1 MSWRQLAQKWLRRA
15 KYGAGALLYC
25 VFNLVV
31 LLRMRAQPIPERVA
45 IVFPDYLGD
54 VLMWLPYGQAL
65 ANRLIEERQQV
76 YLVCDAAYETLFQH
90 AFPMCEIVGI
100 KSSHVY
106 LAKPVKRAQLL
117 LRLRRL
123 RVARSFYMS
132 HPRGPINRGES
143 FVSALGAPAIG
154 FDRVFAD
161 RPMWEVQWSNR
172 HYATLV
178 PTDKRIVYHVQRH
191 FAKFL
196 RVSGYGDT
204 CFTPAWLPLPT
215 EPPMT
220 SIYWI
225 LAPGAS
231 RAFRQWPAERF
242 AAVAAHVASAR
253 PDWRC
258 VIVGTASERP
268 LAQAIAQRL
277 GDAAINLAGQTDVM
291 ALIGWIAHAR
301 LVLGNDSA
309 AGHIAAATGTPA
321 VVVVGGGHW
330 GRCYPYDP
338 EASPVHRLPVA
349 VGYPMPC
356 FGCDWYC
363 VHTTRTDQ
371 PFPCIDGVT
380 VETVIQAVDAVLGGR
395 TSAGTV
401 STDPPALEAGAQRQ
415 QAARSP

>member
-1 MSWRQLAQKWLRRA
+1 MTGMVSSGLTLRRLKRLLEYLGFSLFDHLA
-15 KYGAGALLYC
+15 LAGFR
-25 VFNLVV
+25 VFQKD
-31 LLRMRAQPIPERVA
+31 RRVA
-45 IVFPDYLGD
+45 LVHIELVGD
-54 VLMWLPYGQAL
+54 AFLWLPYAQAWAQATVRDGRHPIIICEQAVRDVFATAL
-65 ANRLIEERQQV
+65 PG
-76 YLVCDAAYETLFQH
+76 CDIFALDKQ
-90 AFPMCEIVGI
+90 AFLRSP
-100 KSSHVY
+100 
-106 LAKPVKRAQLL
+106 RA
-117 LRLRRL
+117 RLRSL
-123 RVARSFYMS
+123 RALRALGVGHTFNFSV
-132 HPRGPINRGES
+132 PRDGSIQDAVVR
-143 FVSALGAPAIG
+143 ALGAPAVG
-154 FDRVFAD
+154 FAAEYAD
-161 RPMWEVQWSNR
+161 RPAIDRWLSRKLYQQ
-172 HYATLV
+172 LV
-178 PTDKRIVYHVQRH
+178 TPVPNAHVHVQQR
-191 FAKFL
+191 KFMQAL
-196 RVSGYGDT
+196 GLDDS
-204 CFTPAWLPLPT
+204 PIAPLHWPLPAPT
-215 EPPMT
+215 MDAP
-220 SIYWI
+220 YWI

-242 AAVAAHVASAR
+242 ATVAAHLASAR

-258 VIVGTASERP
+258 VIVGTAGERP

-277 GDAAINLAGQTDVM
+277 GDATINLAGQTDVM

-415 QAARSP
+415 EAARPP